1 MGGNCLSKGFPMGRY
16 LIFEARTG
24 TLNPRKVMVH
34 KVEPSSDTQQPSTP
48 ESPNKCV
55 KPVQYYT
62 DRPNGLK
69 CMRRDEKDT
78 KLISKL
84 IENKY
89 QELMNKKDQLQIFE
103 FHSTME
109 AYIDGA
115 WNAYIALSD
124 LQKEEMLASN
134 ERTELDPDHWFEIN
148 TSNAALFQ
156 DLTLKGIEELL
167 PGRLF
172 TTRMPRNLKEQPD
185 NAQAFIAKVREY
197 QLDTVVV
204 LAEHKEYD
212 KYAGTDLED
221 FYNSI
226 GLNVI
231 ARPFEDFSIP
241 DQPHMKANIKDVVWK
256 LSEGC
261 NVLVHCAGGS
271 GRTGMLIAGVV
282 RNVGVKDPVTWV
294 RRVKS
299 VYIETQEQEDF
310 VASLPLVLDER
321 IAEKHPILEE
331 AVVAEFLLNL
341 ITPGHLSE
349 RCEITDT
356 EDLLLTAEEER
367 AIDVAFACIDQNG
380 NGEIEVS
387 DLEEIFERLGALRP
401 HTSAVSVLGSQEGGT
416 DRRWTKEEFRA
427 RVSRRMDTC
436 SRHYHKRK
444 LSIQPKAH

>member
-1 MGGNCLSKGFPMGRY
+1 MGNCHSCGGNK
-16 LIFEARTG
+16 TG
-24 TLNPRKVMVH
+24 ILHTTKIVVCPH
-34 KVEPSSDTQQPSTP
+34 KVEPTQQLQSDTPDY
-48 ESPNKCV
+48 PNKLP
-55 KPVQYYT
+55 KSVQYYSAK
-62 DRPNGLK
+62 PNGMN
-69 CMRRDEKDT
+69 CMRRDEKDI
-78 KLISKL
+78 KIVSKI
-84 IENKY
+84 IENEY
-89 QELMNKKDQLQIFE
+89 HLLSTKKGQILDIE
-103 FHSTME
+103 FHSKME
-109 AYIDGA
+109 SFVNGA
-115 WNAYIALSD
+115 WSAYIALSE

-148 TSNAALFQ
+148 TSNASLFQ
-156 DLTLKGIEELL
+156 DLSLKGIEELL

-172 TTRMPRNLKEQPD
+172 TTRMPRNLKEDPY
-185 NAQAFIAKVREY
+185 NANAFIAKVRENS
-197 QLDTVVV
+197 LDTVVV

-241 DQPHMKANIKDVVWK
+241 DQPNMKANIKDVVWK
-256 LSEGC
+256 LAEGQ

-271 GRTGMLIAGVV
+271 GRTGMLIAGVM

-341 ITPGHLSE
+341 ITPGHVSE
-349 RCEITDT
+349 KWQDT
-356 EDLLLTAEEER
+356 SAAAAIQMSAEEER
-367 AIDVAFACIDQNG
+367 AIERAFACIDQNG
-380 NGEIEVS
+380 NGEIEVC
-387 DLEEIFERLGALRP
+387 DLEEIFDRLGALRP
-401 HTSAVSVLGSQEGGT
+401 HLSAIAVLGMQEAGQINKT
-416 DRRWTKEEFRA
+416 RRWTKEEFRA
-427 RVSRRMDTC
+427 RVSQRMDTC

-444 LSIQPKAH
+444 MSLKPNMH